1 MYVTITVFAPEC
13 QTLFELSCVGR
24 RTAEISALP
33 EGVTLIKTSL
43 GKKVLG
49 ALGIKLAI
57 NESY

>member
-24 RTAEISALP
+24 RTAEVSALP

-43 GKKVLG
+43 GKKC
-49 ALGIKLAI
+49 
-57 NESY
+57 